1 MRKEEIRRTVELA
14 LKRGVAYLD
23 MAAMGR
29 AVICGKSAGILKN
42 SRIFCAPIIP
52 ARALSAASTRKG
64 TIGPS
69 WTVAFGAIY
78 YMKDLRRDGAIRHL
92 DLSPDAPE
100 MVRRFHCGKK
110 GGSAA
115 LPRIAGNGPQ
125 TAFSRP
131 LPQIPGSFRRS
142 RRSDRVLP
150 CRHPPRRR
158 IGRRPE
164 A

>member
-1 MRKEEIRRTVELA
+1 M
-14 LKRGVAYLD
+14 KRGVAYLA

-42 SRIFCAPIIP
+42 SRIFCVPIIP

-110 GGSAA
+110 GGERCTSKNRREWASNGLQPPLA
-115 LPRIAGNGPQ
+115 TNSRIFP
-125 TAFSRP
+125 
-131 LPQIPGSFRRS
+131 
-142 RRSDRVLP
+142 
-150 CRHPPRRR
+150 
-158 IGRRPE
+158 
-164 A
+164 